1 MIDRRIAQLRKLFR
15 QLNRRNIRMADV
27 RGGEGQLLH
36 LPRRRLRELF
46 AAMAERHVP
55 QARQAIDEFTPVR
68 IAHPGALTRN
78 PYERI
83 FVIVWVKLWVH
94 QMFLIRLSDLLHIYS
109 HAKYS
114 ILCIAAFF
122 KISKAVHNN
131 RGGPMHAY
139 LVQHGKAKSAEED
152 PNRGLSDE
160 GREEVKRIAEL
171 LSELRITIS
180 LIQHSGKVRA
190 EETAHILAS
199 SMRCTTGPCH
209 TEGLDPT
216 DDPSETANFLKVY
229 TDDILIVG

>member
-1 MIDRRIAQLRKLFR
+1 
-15 QLNRRNIRMADV
+15 
-27 RGGEGQLLH
+27 
-36 LPRRRLRELF
+36 
-46 AAMAERHVP
+46 
-55 QARQAIDEFTPVR
+55 
-68 IAHPGALTRN
+68 
-78 PYERI
+78 
-83 FVIVWVKLWVH
+83 
-94 QMFLIRLSDLLHIYS
+94 
-109 HAKYS
+109 
-114 ILCIAAFF
+114 
-122 KISKAVHNN
+122 
-131 RGGPMHAY
+131 MHAY

-160 GREEVKRIAEL
+160 GREEVKRIAEF

-229 TDDILIVG
+229 TDDILIVGHLPHLERLTSLLLTGSPDRRPVQFKNGGVVCLEKQHDRNWSVVWAVVPELLRAPTRLAA